1 MDFLRNRWLVR
12 DSLVFLVMVKIDDI
26 FQRWDF

>member
-26 FQRWDF
+26 FKRWDF